1 MPKQNKQQMI
11 EALVNFSIDTVLERR
26 EWLEKLF
33 LDGITG
39 FGRLSEQQLM
49 QEMRFRG
56 LLGFEDENDPVERED
71 DGEEDFDD
79 ELERL
84 VMWSGMIA
92 VGTVETTTE

>member
-39 FGRLSEQQLM
+39 FSRLSEQQLM

-56 LLGFEDENDPVERED
+56 LMGFEDENDPVERED
-71 DGEEDFDD
+71 DEEEDFDD